1 VSDKL
6 GLQRIEEAA
15 DSLRPWHLQALVDGT
30 VPRLYRQHQRLA
42 RLYSAPHRFPSRLA
56 VLRARLLQ
64 WFAGVSATA
73 VSSGTVLLLLFVMS
87 ITAFFDSRQWARFG
101 PLLAAAAS
109 ESATPVSKAGLLEAE
124 AWVGGYAYPGWRRL
138 LSYLVVQPQK
148 DAAAFHASVKER
160 LQAMDSEERLA
171 ERIAEL
177 EKQAQETAEW
187 VLVDR
192 KLAELRELQVPEA
205 FKQAL
210 VRHQQA
216 TAAIENRVM
225 LLKHGAEYVKLQA
238 ELDRLLQQSAV
249 VEASRVVVNCPDV
262 AQQTQLRERF
272 SSQAPRVMSGAVRN
286 FLQRSIPDFS
296 AADNL
301 VQNYR
306 TQLGGLLESER
317 LEALCR
323 LWEKHINDLRDYHYY
338 GLCVRNPLNVDT
350 LQTYLTQ
357 TGSAGFRASLIQKQ
371 LMYLAWMK
379 EPCDWNV
386 EVSRLVINY
395 HNGSIFND
403 PHVTARLLTD
413 MEFLNSKKVDD
424 IPLGTAIT
432 GLAGRLKGLAPE
444 ASITLK
450 VTFLVEYATS
460 SSSTALGEFVWTGQL
475 CDVANTGP
483 FNPSHRGGDDGAV
496 KNVVQI
502 QVQSESDS
510 KVSAVQLTSPG
521 DPPEL
526 LDEELL

>member
-1 VSDKL
+1 M
-6 GLQRIEEAA
+6 GWR
-15 DSLRPWHLQALVDGT
+15 
-30 VPRLYRQHQRLA
+30 
-42 RLYSAPHRFPSRLA
+42 
-56 VLRARLLQ
+56 
-64 WFAGVSATA
+64 
-73 VSSGTVLLLLFVMS
+73 
-87 ITAFFDSRQWARFG
+87 
-101 PLLAAAAS
+101 
-109 ESATPVSKAGLLEAE
+109 
-124 AWVGGYAYPGWRRL
+124 YAYPGWRRL

-177 EKQAQETAEW
+177 EKQAEETAEW

-238 ELDRLLQQSAV
+238 ELERLLRQSAV
-249 VEASRVVVNCPDV
+249 VEASRVVVNCPDA
-262 AQQTQLRERF
+262 AQQTQLRKCF

-286 FLQRSIPDFS
+286 FLQRSVPDFS
-296 AADNL
+296 AAGNL
-301 VQNYR
+301 VQTYR
-306 TQLGGLLESER
+306 TQLGELLESER

-323 LWEKHINDLRDYHYY
+323 LWEKHINDLRDYYYY

-357 TGSAGFRASLIQKQ
+357 TGSAGFRTSLIQKQ
-371 LMYLAWMK
+371 LIYLAWMK

-395 HNGSIFND
+395 NSGNFANNPD
-403 PHVTARLLTD
+403 VTARLLTD
-413 MEFLNSKKVDD
+413 MEFLTSSKVED
-424 IPLGTAIT
+424 IPAGTAIT

-444 ASITLK
+444 ATITLK